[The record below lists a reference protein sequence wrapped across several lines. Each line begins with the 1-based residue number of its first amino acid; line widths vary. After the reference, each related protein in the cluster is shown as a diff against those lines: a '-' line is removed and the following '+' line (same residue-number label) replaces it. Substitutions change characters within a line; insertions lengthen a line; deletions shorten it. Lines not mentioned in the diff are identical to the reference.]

1 MIDATHLDALVQAI
15 AQAIGSQLASSSSV
29 SGAGQ
34 GTALNQHQ
42 PSAPASSRPLAETV
56 STVPG
61 TAIRRLGE
69 GGVVGVLPATPS
81 SPAPSSP
88 APSSPAPSSPVADT
102 TGSGT
107 GSPELAAW
115 KLDQRLITQATL
127 QGRLAGIRQLIVPS
141 KAVVTPTALDL
152 LRKQGI
158 ELQRDSNTDALL
170 GGAAASLPTAVGRSG
185 KKTLEGSASARLGT
199 LYVHGDDPAVP
210 QRNWQSIWPRDR
222 WLVESLVACP
232 LPQAIAELAAVLSS
246 SGRLGIL
253 LSSEPDAA
261 VWLANRQTTLR
272 ATMAGT
278 VDAVR
283 TAVQSIG
290 ANLLIIAPQRTP
302 AYSSRAIVRQFLADG
317 PRICP
322 QRWASVDKQTVGAAP
337 RAGV

>member
-1 MIDATHLDALVQAI
+1 
-15 AQAIGSQLASSSSV
+15 
-29 SGAGQ
+29 
-34 GTALNQHQ
+34 
-42 PSAPASSRPLAETV
+42 
-56 STVPG
+56 
-61 TAIRRLGE
+61 
-69 GGVVGVLPATPS
+69 
-81 SPAPSSP
+81 
-88 APSSPAPSSPVADT
+88 
-102 TGSGT
+102 
-107 GSPELAAW
+107 
-115 KLDQRLITQATL
+115 
-127 QGRLAGIRQLIVPS
+127 LIVPS